1 MSLYQAH
8 GKFLL
13 TGEYLVLKGALALA
27 LPLKFGQSMS
37 VETFPETSPNEK
49 NASSETFRET
59 SLQWDAHKPDGHW
72 FSVTLDPEN
81 LEIILCTDQNK
92 AEKLAQILQAVK
104 SLNPNA
110 FKGNGLKFTTR
121 LDFDPNWGLGSSS
134 TLIANLAQWADVN
147 PYELLKL
154 TFGGSGY
161 DIACATAEGPIYYQ
175 LIEKESDCL
184 DCFVPRN
191 DAKRPS
197 ELIQKIEPAYF
208 QPSFVEHLFFVYQG
222 QKQNSS
228 KEVKAFLE
236 KTNPIDLQKDIE
248 AVSEI
253 SRAMPKCETLD
264 DFGLLMQCHER
275 IIARCIGQ
283 TPVQKRFPGF
293 EGVLKSLGAWGGDF
307 ILAATEW
314 PESQVEEYFKGKG
327 LDVVFGY
334 KEMVI

>member
-1 MSLYQAH
+1 MSHIYHSH

-13 TGEYLVLKGALALA
+13 TGEYLVLRGALALA
-27 LPLKFGQSMS
+27 LPLKLGQTLS
-37 VETFPETSPNEK
+37 VETHHG
-49 NASSETFRET
+49 T
-59 SLQWDAHKPDGHW
+59 SLQWDAHKPDEHW
-72 FSVTLDPEN
+72 FSVTLDPKN
-81 LEIILCTDQNK
+81 LEIIHCTDQNK
-92 AEKLAQILQAVK
+92 AEKLAQILQSVK
-104 SLNPNA
+104 QLNPNA
-110 FKGNGLKFTTR
+110 FKGNDLKFTTR

-134 TLIANLAQWADVN
+134 TLIANLARWADVN

-161 DIACATAEGPIYYQ
+161 DIACTTAEGPIYYQ
-175 LIEKESDCL
+175 LST
-184 DCFVPRN
+184 P
-191 DAKRPS
+191 
-197 ELIQKIEPAYF
+197 EPALR
-208 QPSFVEHLFFVYQG
+208 QAQGPRGPKVVEPVETPTPTVEPIELNPPFADRLYFVYQG

-253 SRAMPKCETLD
+253 SRAVPKCETLD

-283 TPVQKRFPGF
+283 TPVQKRFPDF
-293 EGVLKSLGAWGGDF
+293 EGTLKSLGAWGGDF

-314 PESQVEEYFKGKG
+314 DENRVREYFKKND
-327 LDVVFGY
+327 LEVVFGY
-334 KEMVI
+334 NDLILGKNV